1 MMNKGNEQVRAAF
14 RHLTRAG
21 SALRGRPGLS
31 QEAKVKYLDY
41 AKADL
46 TEAITSLSDAQTG
59 EKAMLVA
66 YAKIAIQ
73 RALVLVGQATAQTI
87 VEEQTTDSDEQD

>member
-1 MMNKGNEQVRAAF
+1 
-14 RHLTRAG
+14 
-21 SALRGRPGLS
+21 
-31 QEAKVKYLDY
+31 
-41 AKADL
+41 
-46 TEAITSLSDAQTG
+46 
-59 EKAMLVA
+59 MLVA